1 MLGAVVESWL
11 PLLDFWFGE
20 LSDGLADNAHRH
32 NWFEP
37 APEFDAACTQRFG
50 HLLAPASAGA
60 LDDWLAHERGRLAFI
75 VLNDQLSRNIHRG
88 TARAYA
94 SDPAA
99 LQAAWDGVDQGVDRA
114 LSWDERSFFYMPFE
128 HSERMLDQH
137 LAVGLF
143 SHLRDEAPKELRSA
157 MGNSLRYAQRHRDI
171 IKRFGRFPHRNDV
184 LERASSEAELEYL
197 TSASSFGQ

>member
-1 MLGAVVESWL
+1 VEPWL

-20 LSDGLADNAHRH
+20 LNDGLADEAHRR

-37 APEFDAACTQRFG
+37 TREFDAACAQRFG
-50 HLLAPASAGA
+50 AQLQQASAGE
-60 LDDWLAHERGRLAFI
+60 LDDWLADDRGRLAFI

-94 SDPAA
+94 SDPVALYAA
-99 LQAAWDGVDQGVDRA
+99 REGLEQGADRG
-114 LSWDERSFFYMPFE
+114 LGWDERSFFYMPFE

-143 SHLRDEAPKELRSA
+143 THLRDEAPKELRNTV
-157 MGNSLRYAQRHRDI
+157 GNSLRYAQRHRDI
-171 IKRFGRFPHRNDV
+171 IARFGRFPHRNDV
-184 LERASSEAELEYL
+184 LERASSDAELEYL
-197 TSASSFGQ
+197 ASASSFGQ